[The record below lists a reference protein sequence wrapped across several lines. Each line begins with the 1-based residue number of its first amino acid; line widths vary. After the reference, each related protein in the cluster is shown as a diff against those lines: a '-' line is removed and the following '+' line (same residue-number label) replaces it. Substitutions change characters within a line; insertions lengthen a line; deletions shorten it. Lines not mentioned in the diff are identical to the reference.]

1 MNTTSKRIASGG
13 ISVALV
19 GGIIAGAIALGP
31 AFASSPAPQ
40 PAETVDVTTGSVEL
54 EEFREKVDAAIAA
67 KAAADE
73 AARVEA
79 ERVEA
84 ERVAAEAAAAE
95 AARVEAERVAAEQAA
110 AEQAQRQA
118 PAAPAPQQPAAPAPA
133 PAEPAQPGGDQ
144 QAGEC
149 NAYDDTDGDG
159 LANECVGW
167 YVP

>member
-1 MNTTSKRIASGG
+1 MNTNKGRG
-13 ISVALV
+13 
-19 GGIIAGAIALGP
+19 IAGAISVLAVAGIIGGAALIGSNMAAAEPTPSPTSTFDP
-31 AFASSPAPQ
+31 AAFS
-40 PAETVDVTTGSVEL
+40 
-54 EEFREKVDAAIAA
+54 EFRETVDAAIA
-67 KAAADE
+67 
-73 AARVEA
+73 
-79 ERVEA
+79 EA
-84 ERVAAEAAAAE
+84 ERVATEAAA